1 MLRTT
6 RLARRAETKGSYTT
20 YKAAEQAGIPL
31 TLTHSSHALHE
42 RVLLVAVRTSEEPLV
57 PEDERAKIQDLPAG
71 ITRVTLHYG
80 FMDSPSVPEGLRLAH
95 EQAQLSCGN
104 LSKISYY
111 IGRET
116 IVPTERIPGMLVWR
130 EGLYAFMQRNA
141 GRTHIFAFR

>member
-1 MLRTT
+1 M
-6 RLARRAETKGSYTT
+6 GF
-20 YKAAEQAGIPL
+20 GIK
-31 TLTHSSHALHE
+31 HIYALHE
-42 RVLLVAVRTSEEPLV
+42 RVLLVAVRTSEEPRV

-104 LSKISYY
+104 LSKISYD

-130 EGLYAFMQRNA
+130 EGLLRRSCNA
-141 GRTHIFAFR
+141 TPNGRTHIFAFRQPRSWKWVSKLKSESLELGHVLIS